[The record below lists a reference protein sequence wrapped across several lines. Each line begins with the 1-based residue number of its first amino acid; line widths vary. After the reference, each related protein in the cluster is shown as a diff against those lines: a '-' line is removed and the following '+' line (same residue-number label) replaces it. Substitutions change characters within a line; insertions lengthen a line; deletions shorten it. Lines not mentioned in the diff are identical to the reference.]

1 MSSTYEDKSISN
13 CIKSVRSQMS
23 KISSVYEESDTPLN
37 QYLQEKY
44 EKVQNPTFNLGYS
57 YSNSLENSL
66 FIENFKDE
74 SLQSIPK
81 IPSFQLQ
88 KHKEKNLHLDND
100 MKIHSLEC
108 RIRELLKIQ
117 DTLIK
122 NIEDNKIS
130 AIKNLQN
137 EKKYNLE
144 LRDKLNQ
151 ATSRI
156 SNLEDL
162 LKNDEKVKLKKYIK
176 ELEVSRESLH
186 QENQSLINR
195 FQCIGKDL
203 QSIEFQSK
211 SMTEEILILKTQNSS
226 LQNEIISLKAEKV
239 ENLKAIDGLSNEKI
253 IKDQKV
259 NELINTIGQLEER
272 INDLKD
278 LIQTIS
284 MNKYQEYSLKLDTSE
299 TTYRLLQLTK
309 ENEALKTQIS
319 SRQPTSQTAQGKKKL
334 CTLEKLVD
342 TMNLCSNIPKKRS
355 KSAEKKYS
363 SASSSKILRDLMTEI
378 GLESPYGLIEV
389 YKKISR
395 ENKLAAKAMELLDKI
410 KDLVEKF
417 SPPEAFKKSPSVKKV
432 WKWVKKLADE
442 FFRIKKVSENNEET
456 LRAFG
461 KIKSL
466 VNTVSDED
474 SIQIIGKIIAENDH
488 LKLLANKIK
497 IVLRLN
503 RKIPLSEL
511 EAEIDRR
518 L

>member
-1 MSSTYEDKSISN
+1 
-13 CIKSVRSQMS
+13 MS

-44 EKVQNPTFNLGYS
+44 DKAQNPTFNPGFS

-66 FIENFKDE
+66 FLDNFKEE

-81 IPSFQLQ
+81 TATLHLQ
-88 KHKEKNLHLDND
+88 KLNEKIPHADND
-100 MKIHSLEC
+100 MRIHSLEC

-137 EKKYNLE
+137 EKKLNLE

-151 ATSRI
+151 AASRI

-162 LKNDEKVKLKKYIK
+162 LKNDGKEKLKKYIK
-176 ELEVSRESLH
+176 ELEASRESLH

-203 QSIEFQSK
+203 QSIEVQSK
-211 SMTEEILILKTQNSS
+211 SMTEEIHMLKTQNSS
-226 LQNEIISLKAEKV
+226 LQNEIISLKAERV
-239 ENLKAIDGLSNEKI
+239 ENLKIIDMLSSEKN
-253 IKDQKV
+253 IKDQRI

-284 MNKYQEYSLKLDTSE
+284 MNKYQDHSLKLDTSE
-299 TTYRLLQLTK
+299 ASYRLLLLTR

-319 SRQPTSQTAQGKKKL
+319 SRQPLTQIAQGKKKL

-342 TMNLCSNIPKKRS
+342 TMNLCSSIPKKRS

-389 YKKISR
+389 YKKITR
-395 ENKLAAKAMELLDKI
+395 ENKLANKAMELLDKI

-417 SPPEAFKKSPSVKKV
+417 SPPGAFKKSPSVTKI

-442 FFRIKKVSENNEET
+442 FFRIKRISESNEET

-461 KIKSL
+461 KVKSL
-466 VNTVSDED
+466 LNTANDED
-474 SIQIIGKIIAENDH
+474 SILIIGKIITENDH
-488 LKLLANKIK
+488 LKLLTNKIK

-503 RKIPLSEL
+503 RKITLSEL